1 MIHDSWCF
9 VLFGQILDNDDE
21 WSRNTTG
28 GAVIYNMRKTIFIWS
43 KNLSTGV
50 AISLAFFR
58 MQMKYTLARDWGSP
72 YQIEFRRRHCTAYPC
87 SSMRSMQS
95 FKFDSLGKSVMGSN
109 NGNKCSEYSE
119 FRWLF
124 DYLILLLIDWYDSI
138 WYGIIYIIYK

>member
-1 MIHDSWCF
+1 MIHD
-9 VLFGQILDNDDE
+9 VLFCLAKRFDNDDE

-95 FKFDSLGKSVMGSN
+95 FKFDSLGKSVMGSIQN
-109 NGNKCSEYSE
+109 SD
-119 FRWLF
+119 
-124 DYLILLLIDWYDSI
+124 DYLIIWYYYWLIDWYDMI
-138 WYGIIYIIYK
+138 RFDMVYIKYL